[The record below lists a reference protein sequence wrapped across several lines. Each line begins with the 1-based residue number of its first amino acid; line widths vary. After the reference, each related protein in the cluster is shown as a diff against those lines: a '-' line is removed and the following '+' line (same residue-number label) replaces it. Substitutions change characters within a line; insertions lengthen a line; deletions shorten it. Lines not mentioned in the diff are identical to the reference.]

1 MSSSSISSTSSA
13 CSAVECHRFFAI
25 SKRVP
30 KDVKRFCGIC
40 RQHGKLEETR
50 GHVCEFKNCECS
62 KCNLVRSRRLVMSQ
76 QIRLRR
82 AQDKRFQRTTE
93 PEEADVV
100 PLFSST
106 TTTGGSPSSEDGK
119 DGIMDTH
126 QQQLAMEAQNMCYF
140 CQKCKN
146 HGILVWKK
154 HHKRQCPFTDCT
166 CDFCELIE
174 TRRRLDQHIKRRK
187 SAPQGKIV
195 EEMDDGGDESES
207 GSPRK
212 KSTVSLPAHIEAM
225 SCSDSG
231 SPNVLEGTDSHQM
244 FALEA
249 QNPSGA
255 EDSPLDSLTIQLSRI
270 HQQNNES
277 PVGDEQLS
285 FSKSSP
291 SSTPALAVYNPQ
303 SMPQLSASSPSTCSP
318 PAPSLD
324 SFQQFF
330 LNQSLINCPSFSAL
344 IPPPNEL
351 MPPPAAALPTSL
363 LLPAMFPSD
372 ANALLRQNGLL
383 IDPLL
388 TQLLLL
394 QQATSGAA
402 ATAVAPMVSLL
413 ENDVQQ
419 KAFLLQIIS
428 KMIQEQQ
435 QVQVLQ
441 QQQQIG
447 TIGSDELQA
456 DPSLIAAMF
465 LQQQQ
470 NSANAG
476 GNDSNPALPP
486 SAFTAVQ
493 QQQQQHHSGF
503 QQML

>member
-1 MSSSSISSTSSA
+1 MSSSSTSSTSSS

-106 TTTGGSPSSEDGK
+106 TTTGGSPSSEEGK

-126 QQQLAMEAQNMCYF
+126 QQQLVMEAQNMCYF

-207 GSPRK
+207 
-212 KSTVSLPAHIEAM
+212 AM

-231 SPNVLEGTDSHQM
+231 SPTALEGTDSHQM

-291 SSTPALAVYNPQ
+291 STPALAVYNPQ

-351 MPPPAAALPTSL
+351 MLLPSPALPTSL
-363 LLPAMFPSD
+363 FLPTMFSSD

-383 IDPLL
+383 VDPLL

-394 QQATSGAA
+394 QATSGAA
-402 ATAVAPMVSLL
+402 TTTVAPMVSLL

-441 QQQQIG
+441 QQQQQIG
-447 TIGSDELQA
+447 TIGSDEA
-456 DPSLIAAMF
+456 DPSLIAAML

-470 NSANAG
+470 NSANAR
-476 GNDSNPALPP
+476 GNDSNPTLPP